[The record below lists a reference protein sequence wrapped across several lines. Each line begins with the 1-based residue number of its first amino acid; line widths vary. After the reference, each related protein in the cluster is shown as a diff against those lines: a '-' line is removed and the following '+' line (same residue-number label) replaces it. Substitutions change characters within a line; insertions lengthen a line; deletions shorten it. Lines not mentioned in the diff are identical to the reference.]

1 MEGEEA
7 PAVNLGGR
15 MRTTESYCAR
25 GARLVQPPMPIGEVK
40 WMHTRGVVSVQND
53 LVGPPS
59 CKFATVRAARGGTAS
74 QRVFNFLGVLFTGCI
89 KQGT

>member
-25 GARLVQPPMPIGEVK
+25 GARLLQPPMPIGEVK
-40 WMHTRGVVSVQND
+40 WMHARRRQRAERFGW
-53 LVGPPS
+53 PS
-59 CKFATVRAARGGTAS
+59 
-74 QRVFNFLGVLFTGCI
+74 
-89 KQGT
+89 